1 MRTWIHAS
9 AAPLSGAL
17 AALMLLSGCTVGPR
31 YHPPSDA
38 APARYKE
45 LPAADAAATATGA
58 DAPAPAAPAL
68 AGSPG
73 WKPAQPQ
80 DDAIRGNWWE
90 LFGDP
95 QLNALE
101 VRVNVS
107 NQTIASAFAAFQE
120 ARTLVSQ
127 ARSQYYP
134 TLTVSPGVTRS
145 RQPPGTASGA
155 TTSGATTGTLVSS
168 GGTQYTDFS
177 LPFDASW
184 TPDLWGRVRNTVKGN
199 VAAAQASAADLANT
213 RLTAQA
219 ELAVDYYELR
229 AQDAL
234 VQLLGA
240 TVAAYQQ
247 SLTLTQALYE
257 TGIDDDESV
266 AQAQVQLQLTQA
278 QATNLAIARAQYE
291 HAIALLVGQPPSTF
305 SIAAEPG
312 PLLVALPAVPVS
324 IPSQLLERRPD
335 IAASERLMAQA
346 NAQIGVATS
355 AYYPTLTL
363 TAAAGFESSS
373 LSKWLTWP
381 YRFWS
386 VGSTLSETLFSAG
399 LRRATVQQYQAA
411 YDETVANYR
420 QTVLTA
426 FGQVEDNLA
435 ALRILA
441 SEIQQQDQAVNS
453 AQRLLGIATD
463 RYRLG
468 LDPYLDVITAQTT
481 LLSAQ
486 QTAVT
491 LRLQQLTADVQLIEA
506 LGGGWDASQ
515 LPASKDVAS
524 TSPLHP

>member
-1 MRTWIHAS
+1 LKENRMRTCIHAS
-9 AAPLSGAL
+9 AAPLSAL
-17 AALMLLSGCTVGPR
+17 LLLTGCTVGPSYR
-31 YHPPSDA
+31 PPAAA
-38 APARYKE
+38 APASYKE
-45 LPAADAAATATGA
+45 LPAADATADATANASATAT
-58 DAPAPAAPAL
+58 
-68 AGSPG
+68 PG

-101 VRVNVS
+101 RKANES
-107 NQTIASAFAAFQE
+107 NQTIAAAFAAFQQ
-120 ARTLVSQ
+120 ARALVSQ

-134 TLTVSPGVTRS
+134 TLTVSPSVTRG
-145 RQPPGTASGA
+145 RQPLGTSTSSA
-155 TTSGATTGTLVSS
+155 TTSGTTTAAHS
-168 GGTQYTDFS
+168 GSTGSLYTDYS

-229 AQDAL
+229 AQDSL
-234 VQLLGA
+234 VHLLDA

-257 TGIDDDESV
+257 TGIDDDEAV
-266 AQAQVQLQLTQA
+266 AQAQVQLQVTQA

-291 HAIALLVGQPPSTF
+291 HAIALLVGQPASTF

-312 PLLVALPAVPVS
+312 PLNVALPAVPVS
-324 IPSQLLERRPD
+324 VPSQLLERRPD
-335 IAASERLMAQA
+335 IAANERLMAQA

-363 TAAAGFESSS
+363 SAAAGFESSS

-386 VGSTLSETLFSAG
+386 VGPTLAETLFDAG

-411 YDETVANYR
+411 YDQTVANYR
-420 QTVLTA
+420 QTVLSA
-426 FGQVEDNLA
+426 FGQVEDNLS

-441 SEIQQQDQAVNS
+441 SEIQQQDQAVSS
-453 AQRLLGIATD
+453 AQRLLSIATD

-468 LDPYLDVITAQTT
+468 IDPYLDVITAQTT
-481 LLSAQ
+481 LLGAQ

-506 LGGGWDASQ
+506 LGGGWDGSQ
-515 LPASKDVAS
+515 LPTSKDVAS
-524 TSPLHP
+524 TSTLHP